1 MVDNKILEEQVLT
14 KPYDKIVMKT
24 FVKNFNS
31 EYKENLLSEQ
41 KNLLNKYIMSFN
53 NNGLELK
60 IYLNEEISRIKE
72 AIKEYIENNNE
83 TEEIKNKTNNLLTV
97 IESFKNKEADTEL
110 VTKVL
115 KLQNLIKE
123 ITN

>member
-1 MVDNKILEEQVLT
+1 MVDKKVLEEQVIT

-41 KNLLNKYIMSFN
+41 KSLLNKYIMSFN

-60 IYLNEEISRIKE
+60 IYLNEEISRIKKT
-72 AIKEYIENNNE
+72 IKEDIDNNNE
-83 TEEIKNKTNNLLTV
+83 TEEIRNKTNNLLIV
-97 IESFKNKEADTEL
+97 IESFKNKEVGSEL

>member
-1 MVDNKILEEQVLT
+1 MINPGIIEEQSLT

-31 EYKENLLSEQ
+31 EYKENLLNEQ

-72 AIKEYIENNNE
+72 TIKEYIGNNNE
-83 TEEIKNKTNNLLTV
+83 TEEIKTKTNNLLTV
-97 IESFKNKEADTEL
+97 IESFKNKEIGSEL